1 MRVFIA
7 GATGVI
13 GIRLVPLLVAD
24 GHEVTGMTRSE
35 QKAGALR
42 GLGAE
47 PAICDVYDAEALQQ
61 AVVRA
66 DTEVVVHLL
75 TDLPDDMAEIDGFT
89 AANARI
95 RREGTR
101 NLLAAA
107 EAAGASRFL
116 AESLAAR
123 PDGIAG
129 DAVDELER
137 SVLAAGGVVLRYGW
151 LYGPDTYHEQE
162 LPDPPRIH
170 VDEAARLTALALERG
185 TGIVELVEP

>member
-13 GIRLVPLLVAD
+13 GIRLVPLLIAN

-35 QKAGALR
+35 EKADALR
-42 GLGAE
+42 ALGAE
-47 PAICDVYDAEALQQ
+47 PAICDVYEADALRG
-61 AVVRA
+61 AVVNAKA
-66 DTEVVVHLL
+66 DAVVHLL

-89 AANARI
+89 NANARI

-107 EAAGASRFL
+107 EAAGASHFL

-123 PDGIAG
+123 PDGVAG
-129 DAVDELER
+129 EAVDELER
-137 SVLAAGGVVLRYGW
+137 SVLAADGVVLRYGW
-151 LYGPDTYHEQE
+151 LYGPGTYHERE

-170 VDEAARLTALALERG
+170 VDEAARCTALELERG
-185 TGIVELVEP
+185 TGIIDLVES

>member
-13 GIRLVPLLVAD
+13 GIRLIPLLVSD

-35 QKAGALR
+35 GKADALR
-42 GLGAE
+42 ALGAE
-47 PAICDVYDAEALQQ
+47 PAICDVYDAEALSE
-61 AVVRA
+61 AVVSANA
-66 DTEVVVHLL
+66 DAVVHLL
-75 TDLPDDMAEIDGFT
+75 TDLPDDVNEIDGFT

-107 EAAGASRFL
+107 EAAGASHFL

-123 PDGIAG
+123 PDGEAG
-129 DAVDELER
+129 AAVDELER

-170 VDEAARLTALALERG
+170 VDEAARRTALELERG
-185 TGIVELVEP
+185 TGVIELVEP